1 MIKQII
7 AKLDLFIQAGRTKFN
22 TYIISS
28 DTRVSLSTN
37 TKISRTAVVQ
47 VRFGGFISI
56 GDNTEILDYACL
68 FTYGGKI
75 HIGNNCSINPF
86 TIIYGHGGTHIGN
99 NVLIAGHCMIIPSN
113 HNHSNRDVPIS
124 QQGEQNKGIYIED
137 DVWISHGCSIL
148 DGVTIG
154 KGAIVAAGSV
164 VNTSIPA
171 FAIYAG
177 VPAKLVKYRF

>member
-1 MIKQII
+1 MLKKII
-7 AKLDLFIQAGRTKFN
+7 VKLSLLIEIGRTKFN
-22 TYIISS
+22 KYIISS
-28 DTRVSLSTN
+28 DTRISLAKSIRIT
-37 TKISRTAVVQ
+37 RTAIVQ

-56 GDNTEILDYACL
+56 GDNTEILDYVCL
-68 FTYGGKI
+68 FTYGGII
-75 HIGNNCSINPF
+75 HIGSNCSINPF
-86 TIIYGHGGTHIGN
+86 TIIYGHGGTYIGN

-113 HNHSNRDVPIS
+113 HKYSNKDLPIS
-124 QQGEQNKGIYIED
+124 KQANVSKGIVIED
-137 DVWISHGCSIL
+137 DVWIAHGCTIL

-177 VPAKLVKYRF
+177 VPARLIKYRF